1 MAYQLKIMQK
11 GLDAKGNVIALCNGA
26 GYAFDEDMSLYSVW
40 FRKGSY
46 CSRAPDGIGYRWVY
60 IQRDLSLEAAQK
72 LFAKKVK

>member
-26 GYAFDEDMSLYSVW
+26 GFSFDEDMSLYSDW

-46 CSRAPDGIGYRWVY
+46 CSNAAGGIAYRWVY
-60 IQRDLSLEAAQK
+60 IQRSMSLEAAQN
-72 LFAKKVK
+72 LFNRKVK